1 MTTEQQK
8 LKAFEA
14 QIRPWQSQLS
24 SGHRPV
30 QENWCATIEQTRVV
44 HAWEESIIDGML
56 QTADYAR
63 HIFIR
68 YAEMRNS
75 PRDTD
80 EAVHARLK
88 RQEMLYQPGRKFRIL
103 MWEAALHALICPP
116 TVLAAQLDHLAG
128 VMDVDSVEL
137 GVVPFHAPLKIP
149 PANSFIILDNRVAV
163 AEDWH
168 AELWLGRC
176 GYHRHVPEDLEHA
189 SGVRCLRHPG
199 PEHHQQGPA
208 IHLFSLMSDPR
219 ALRQMPQRLKVPNHR
234 PSTSPRRRPRQSQ

>member
-1 MTTEQQK
+1 MGTQSVTTDQQK
-8 LKAFEA
+8 LKALES

-88 RQEMLYQPGRKFRIL
+88 RQEMLYQPGRKFHIL

-149 PANSFIILDNRVAV
+149 PANSFIILDDRVAV
-163 AEDWH
+163 TEDWH
-168 AELWLGRC
+168 AELWL
-176 GYHRHVPEDLEHA
+176 EDADTIATYLKIWNT
-189 SGVRCLRHPG
+189 LRESAVYG
-199 PEHHQQGPA
+199 AQAQN
-208 IHLFSLMSDPR
+208 IINR
-219 ALRQMPQRLKVPNHR
+219 A
-234 PSTSPRRRPRQSQ
+234 RRSVSSA